1 VRTPSAL
8 LHRADEALA
17 RPVSVRSIALVR
29 LLVGA
34 VGVLHLVPVTID
46 AIRGDTF
53 HGRFRQPYVSWYP
66 ELDPTSYA
74 VLLVAGVVAAA
85 AMSIGIATRVATTT
99 ATAVVGYHLFL
110 STTHVHNN
118 RAYLFAALL
127 ILAMSRCGHAISIDA
142 WRARRA
148 GAPLDPDAPA
158 WPIWL
163 LRFECATVY
172 GASGLSKLI
181 DPDWFGGTVTWA
193 RVVSQEAMVR
203 GSVLPDVFVDLL
215 LDRSFHTFAAKF
227 VVLTEL
233 FIAGGLWWR
242 RTRPWA
248 VAAAVVFHVM
258 IEFSAQVQVFSYLG
272 LAVLVIW
279 APPSLRT
286 DRWRMFHNRRM
297 PSAPT
302 PVGAP
307 TP

>member
-1 VRTPSAL
+1 MTVVRQFDA
-8 LHRADEALA
+8 ALA
-17 RPVSVRSIALVR
+17 RPVSVRSLAVVR
-29 LLVGA
+29 VLVGA
-34 VGVLHLVPVTID
+34 VGVLHLAPIATD
-46 AIRGDTF
+46 AVRGDTF
-53 HGRFRQPYVSWYP
+53 HGRFRHPYVTWYP
-66 ELDPTSYA
+66 ELDPRSYTL
-74 VLLVAGVVAAA
+74 LLVVGALAAV
-85 AMSIGIATRVATTT
+85 AMSVGLMTRAATVATT
-99 ATAVVGYHLFL
+99 VVTGYHLFL

-118 RAYLFAALL
+118 RAYLFAVLA
-127 ILAMSRCGHAISIDA
+127 ILAVSRCGNALSLDS

-148 GAPLDPDAPA
+148 GQPLEQEAPA

-172 GASGLSKLI
+172 GASGISKLV

-193 RVVSQEAMVR
+193 RVTSQEAIVR
-203 GSVLPDVFVDLL
+203 SSVLPDVVVDLL
-215 LDRSFHTFAAKF
+215 LDRSFHSFAAKF

-258 IEFSAQVQVFSYLG
+258 IELSAEVQVFSYLG

-286 DRWRMFHNRRM
+286 GRPCVFHNRRM
-297 PSAPT
+297 SNTPT
-302 PVGAP
+302 SIGAP
-307 TP
+307 AP